1 MRKASPRAG
10 SGWPLCSRLT
20 GVLSEREAL
29 VLEVKPWDVHGVAYV
44 DVTVTFADRSIEAAR
59 LGRESVPDELRPGDR
74 VLVTTAANMIV
85 SLRATT

>member
-1 MRKASPRAG
+1 MLG
-10 SGWPLCSRLT
+10 
-20 GVLSEREAL
+20 EREAI
-29 VLEVKPWDVHGVAYV
+29 VLEVKPWDVHGIAYV
-44 DVTVTFADRSIEAAR
+44 DVTVTFPDRSIEAAW